1 VDGRYNNNKLKACL
15 RGKLRE
21 DEFGKEERKNKLTS
35 TTRSVQDCTTG
46 EGGVNVKGPTGREEF
61 GREGLSWYEC
71 WRG

>member
-1 VDGRYNNNKLKACL
+1 MLCGRLQGDKWEK
-15 RGKLRE
+15 KK
-21 DEFGKEERKNKLTS
+21 DKERTQLTS
-35 TTRSVQDCTTG
+35 NDRSVQDCTTG